1 MKVIGLTGSIG
12 MGKSET
18 ARMFANLGVP
28 VLDSDQIVH
37 QLYARDGRAVQAVA
51 RAFPEVVV
59 SGAIDRKKLANQVL
73 DKPEALKQ
81 LESIVHPLVLEAQK
95 SFIEKMRE
103 KNKKLVVLEIPLLF
117 ETGAQDRLDKTI
129 VVSAGEDQQRRR
141 VLARPDMSEDKFKH
155 ILSRQMPDAQKRK
168 KADFVIDTSTDLETT
183 FKAVEK
189 IISELTR

>member
-1 MKVIGLTGSIG
+1 M
-12 MGKSET
+12 
-18 ARMFANLGVP
+18 
-28 VLDSDQIVH
+28 
-37 QLYARDGRAVQAVA
+37 
-51 RAFPEVVV
+51 
-59 SGAIDRKKLANQVL
+59 
-73 DKPEALKQ
+73 
-81 LESIVHPLVLEAQK
+81 
-95 SFIEKMRE
+95 
-103 KNKKLVVLEIPLLF
+103 EIPLLF